1 MVVGRIGVGVP
12 AGGREGQTPTT
23 LQTGLGKGNWM
34 GMESGSLE
42 RGSSKIAVEGT
53 LGGEGFLGGV
63 GKWVGGIGGGGGGER
78 GGMRWGRRGWVEF
91 QGVGEWHCSRSRCLY
106 RRWHPLGLSRSTD
119 GG

>member
-42 RGSSKIAVEGT
+42 RGSSKIAA

-63 GKWVGGIGGGGGGER
+63 GKWVEGIGGGGGV
-78 GGMRWGRRGWVEF
+78 GRE
-91 QGVGEWHCSRSRCLY
+91 GV
-106 RRWHPLGLSRSTD
+106 
-119 GG
+119 